1 MAKRAWLIFFLLG
14 LGAVIAA
21 PIGLLGRP
29 PDPPS
34 PERTTGLTLAE
45 ISERVPGMST
55 YIGSIARQLGNFML
69 AMGILMAA
77 IAAGPFR
84 RGERWAWYS
93 MWTAP
98 VLLTIQFINS
108 RFGRGWQ
115 LDLGLVPVTIAG
127 LLATRRTTVVVRSPS
142 ADQRGA

>member
-14 LGAVIAA
+14 VGAVAAA

-34 PERTTGLTLAE
+34 AERTTGLTLTE
-45 ISERVPGMST
+45 ISERIPGMST
-55 YIGSIARQLGNFML
+55 YIGSISRQLGNFML

-84 RGERWAWYS
+84 KGERWAWYS

-98 VLLTIQFINS
+98 ALLSIQFVNS
-108 RFGRGWQ
+108 RFGLGWQ
-115 LDLGLVPVTIAG
+115 IDLGLIPVTIAG
-127 LLATRRTTVVVRSPS
+127 LAATYRRNFLQSS
-142 ADQRGA
+142 K

>member
-1 MAKRAWLIFFLLG
+1 MTMAKRAWLIFLLLG
-14 LGAVIAA
+14 VAFVAAA
-21 PIGLLGRP
+21 PINLLGRP

-34 PERTTGLTLAE
+34 PEGTTGLTLAE
-45 ISERVPGMST
+45 ISARIPGMST
-55 YIGSIARQLGNFML
+55 YIGSIARQMGNFML

-84 RGERWAWYS
+84 KGERWAWYS

-108 RFGRGWQ
+108 RFGLGWQ
-115 LDLGLVPVTIAG
+115 ADLGLIPVTIGG
-127 LLATRRTTVVVRSPS
+127 LLATYRRAFEEKP
-142 ADQRGA
+142 D